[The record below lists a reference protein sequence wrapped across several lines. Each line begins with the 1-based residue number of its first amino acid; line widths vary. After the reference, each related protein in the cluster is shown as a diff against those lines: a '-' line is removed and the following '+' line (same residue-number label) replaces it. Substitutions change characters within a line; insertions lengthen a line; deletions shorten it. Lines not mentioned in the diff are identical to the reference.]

1 MKNLLVAVVFPVIM
15 SAKVFARAEL
25 KTEDLTY
32 QPDIRTVQLY
42 PLTGNP
48 LQSQLLPPVI
58 PKGGQLILTFDK
70 LTDEIERLAVKI
82 INCNADWTISQLHP
96 VEYLQ
101 GYNEFFITDRQL
113 SFNTKVNYVHYRFE
127 VPQVQV
133 SGNYVLVV
141 YEEGNE
147 RNLFLSRRFMVYEP
161 LVNISALVK
170 NPVGVEEAFRN
181 QQVDFSI
188 AYGALPQ
195 AGNPQQQIQVA
206 VRQNFRWDNMMRQ
219 LQPSFVRNYER
230 VLQYDNF
237 TPDRQFKGG
246 NEFRTFDITNMNTR
260 LLNVG
265 QINLRP
271 HLNEVFIMP
280 DQSRNGWAYN
290 RMFADRNGRF
300 MIATLQ
306 GSRDPGTEAD
316 YAEVVFT
323 LKSRELPEG
332 RIFVTGGFSDWRLDE
347 AFEMRYYPEQEAYQ
361 GVVLLKQGI
370 YDYQYSL
377 LRKDGTRDDVFLE
390 GSHGQTQNSY
400 EIFVYFRPFGARTD
414 YLVGYKLL

>member
-1 MKNLLVAVVFPVIM
+1 MKNLLVAIAFLFTTSASVFAFPV
-15 SAKVFARAEL
+15 L
-25 KTEDLTY
+25 KMEDLNY
-32 QPDIRTVQLY
+32 QPEVRTVQLY
-42 PLTGNP
+42 P
-48 LQSQLLPPVI
+48 LQSQLLPPVV

-82 INCNADWTISQLHP
+82 INCNADWTVSQLNP

-101 GYNEFFITDRQL
+101 NYNEFFITDRQL
-113 SFNTKVNYVHYRFE
+113 SFNTKVNFVHYRFE

-147 RNLFLSRRFMVYEP
+147 RNLFLSRRFMVYES
-161 LVNISALVK
+161 LVGISAAVK

-188 AYGALPQ
+188 SYGALPQ
-195 AGNPQQQIQVA
+195 ASNPQQQIRVM
-206 VRQNFRWDNMMRQ
+206 VRQNFRWDNMMREW
-219 LQPSFVRNYER
+219 QPSFVRAHER
-230 VLQYDNF
+230 ILQYDNF
-237 TPDRQFKGG
+237 MPERHFKGG
-246 NEFRTFDITNMNTR
+246 NEFRTFNITNMNTR

-280 DQSRNGWAYN
+280 DQSRNGWVYN
-290 RMFADRNGRF
+290 RMFPDQNGRF
-300 MIATLQ
+300 MIATVQ

-323 LKSRELPEG
+323 LKSHELPEG
-332 RIFVTGGFSDWRLDE
+332 KVFVTGGFSDWRLDE
-347 AFEMRYYPEQEAYQ
+347 AFQMKYYPEQEAYQ
-361 GVVLLKQGI
+361 CVVLLKQGI

-377 LRKDGTRDDVFLE
+377 LRKDGKRDDVFLE
-390 GSHGQTQNSY
+390 GSHGQTQNNY
-400 EIFVYFRPFGARTD
+400 EILVYFRPFGARTD
-414 YLVGYKLL
+414 YLVGYRML

>member
-1 MKNLLVAVVFPVIM
+1 MKYILLLAGFLIANFTAAFASPV
-15 SAKVFARAEL
+15 L
-25 KTEDLTY
+25 KMEDLNY
-32 QPDIRTVQLY
+32 QPDVCTVQLY
-42 PLTGNP
+42 PLTGDP
-48 LQSQLLPPVI
+48 LQSQLLPPVV

-70 LTDEIERLAVKI
+70 LTNEIERLAVKI
-82 INCNADWTISQLHP
+82 INCNADWTISQLSP

-113 SFNTKVNYVHYRFE
+113 SFNTKVNFVHYRFE

-147 RNLFLSRRFMVYEP
+147 RNLFLSRRFMVYESS
-161 LVNISALVK
+161 VSISASVK
-170 NPVGVEEAFRN
+170 KPVGVEEAFRN

-188 AYGALPQ
+188 GYGALQ
-195 AGNPQQQIQVA
+195 QVGNPQQQIQVM

-219 LQPSFVRNYER
+219 LQPTFVRDYER
-230 VLQYDNF
+230 ILQYDNF
-237 TPDRQFKGG
+237 TADRQFKGG
-246 NEFRTFDITNMNTR
+246 NEFRVFNTTNMNTR

-271 HLNEVFIMP
+271 HLNEVFIML

-290 RMFADRNGRF
+290 RMFPDQNGRF
-300 MIATLQ
+300 MIATVQ

-323 LKSRELPEG
+323 LKSHELPEG
-332 RIFVTGGFSDWRLDE
+332 KVFVSGGFSDWRLDE
-347 AFEMRYYPEQEAYQ
+347 AFEMKYYPAQEVYQ

-377 LRKDGTRDDVFLE
+377 LRKDGKRDDVFLE
-390 GSHGQTQNSY
+390 GSHGQTQNNY

-414 YLVGYKLL
+414 FLVGYKLL

>member
-1 MKNLLVAVVFPVIM
+1 MKPCFMLLLGLFMWLNAY
-15 SAKVFARAEL
+15 ARLPEL
-25 KTEDLTY
+25 KMEDLNY

-42 PLTGNP
+42 PLTGDP
-48 LQSQLLPPVI
+48 IQSQLLPPII

-70 LTDEIERLAVKI
+70 LTDQIERLAVKI
-82 INCNADWTISQLHP
+82 INCNADWSVSQLSA

-101 GYNEFFITDRQL
+101 VYNEFFITDRQL
-113 SFNTKVNYVHYRFE
+113 SFNTKVNFVHYRFE
-127 VPQVQV
+127 VPPVQV

-147 RNLFLSRRFMVYEP
+147 GNLLLSRRFMVYES
-161 LVNISALVK
+161 VATIHASVK

-181 QQVDFSI
+181 QQVDFTVH
-188 AYGALPQ
+188 YGALQ
-195 AGNPQQQIQVA
+195 VGNPQQQIRVM
-206 VRQNFRWDNMMRQ
+206 VRQNFRWDNMARDW
-219 LQPSFVRNYER
+219 QPSFIRSYER

-237 TPDRQFKGG
+237 MLERQFKGG
-246 NEFRTFDITNMNTR
+246 NEFRVFNITNFNTR
-260 LLNVG
+260 LMNVG
-265 QINLRP
+265 HINLRP

-290 RMFADRNGRF
+290 RMFPDQNGRF
-300 MIATLQ
+300 VVATVQ

-323 LKSRELPEG
+323 LKSPELPEG
-332 RIFVTGGFSDWRLDE
+332 KVFVTGGFSDWRLDE
-347 AFEMRYYPEQEAYQ
+347 AFEMKYYPEQQVYQ

-377 LRKDGTRDDVFLE
+377 LRKDGSRDDIFLE
-390 GSHGQTQNSY
+390 GSHGQTQNNY

-414 YLVGYKLL
+414 FLVGYKLL

>member
-1 MKNLLVAVVFPVIM
+1 MKHLLLLMGFWMAILTAAFAWPV
-15 SAKVFARAEL
+15 L
-25 KTEDLTY
+25 KMEDLNY

-42 PLTGNP
+42 PMAGNP
-48 LQSQLLPPVI
+48 MQSQLLPPVV

-70 LTDEIERLAVKI
+70 LTNEIERLAVKI
-82 INCNADWTISQLHP
+82 INCNADWTISQLSP
-96 VEYLQ
+96 VEYLA

-113 SFNTKVNYVHYRFE
+113 SFNTKVNFVHYRFE
-127 VPQVQV
+127 VPRVQV

-147 RNLFLSRRFMVYEP
+147 RNLFLSRRFMVYESQAG
-161 LVNISALVK
+161 ISASVK

-188 AYGALPQ
+188 SYGALQ
-195 AGNPQQQIQVA
+195 VGNPQQQIRVML
-206 VRQNFRWDNMMRQ
+206 RQNFRWDNMMRDW
-219 LQPSFVRNYER
+219 QPSFVRAHER

-237 TPDRQFKGG
+237 LPERHFKGG
-246 NEFRTFDITNMNTR
+246 NEFRMFNITNMNTR

-280 DQSRNGWAYN
+280 DENRNGWVYN
-290 RMFADRNGRF
+290 RMFPDQNGRF
-300 MIATLQ
+300 MIGTVQ

-323 LKSRELPEG
+323 FKSHELPEG
-332 RIFVTGGFSDWRLDE
+332 KVFVSGGFSDWRLDE
-347 AFEMRYYPEQEAYQ
+347 AFEMKYYPTQQVYQ

-377 LRKDGTRDDVFLE
+377 LRKDGKRDDVFLE
-390 GSHGQTQNSY
+390 GSHGQTQNNY

-414 YLVGYKLL
+414 FLVGYKML